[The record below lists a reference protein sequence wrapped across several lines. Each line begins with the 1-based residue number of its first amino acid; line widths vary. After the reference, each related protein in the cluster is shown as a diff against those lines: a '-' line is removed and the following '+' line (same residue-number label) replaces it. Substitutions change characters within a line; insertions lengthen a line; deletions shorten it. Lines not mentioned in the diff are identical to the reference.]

1 MSRSDAPPASPRRI
15 LVVDDDPITMRL
27 AEAVLRSDGHEVST
41 AATGEQAQ
49 DAVGA
54 ARFDLVLTDLRLP
67 AMSGLELVARVKVL
81 SPETAVLVMTSFA
94 SVASAVQAMRT
105 GAADYI
111 VKPFDGQDLKH
122 RVHQAIRLNG
132 LEAENRRLR
141 ENLVEARTGSRLVV
155 YSPAMRSTLTVIER
169 LARTDLTVFL
179 VGESGSGKEVLA
191 RSLHDQGAR
200 AGSPFIAV
208 NCAALPRDLAESELF
223 GSAKGAFTGAHRDR
237 EGKFEAAHG
246 GTLFLDEV
254 VELPPDVQPK
264 LLRALESRTIER
276 VGENVLR
283 RIDVRIVA
291 AANRDPRVLVSEGR
305 FREDLY
311 FRLAVAP
318 VRVPPLRERVED
330 VGPLARHFLARAA
343 GDDPPELAPDAQAAL
358 ERLPWPGNV
367 RELKNLIE
375 RTVAL
380 HDGGPIT
387 VENLG
392 LGAYDAPS
400 APWAAPTPA
409 AGPSALDAIVR
420 DALVAALE
428 KTSWNVSA
436 AARLLQAPR
445 HVVKY
450 RMAKYGIRA
459 PGPATTRP
467 LRRSR

>member
-1 MSRSDAPPASPRRI
+1 MQRIEAPASPLRRI
-15 LVVDDDPITMRL
+15 LVVDDDPITVRL
-27 AEAVLRSDGHEVST
+27 AEAVLRGDGHEVAT
-41 AATGEQAQ
+41 AATGEQAV
-49 DAVGA
+49 DVVGA

-67 AMSGLELVARVKVL
+67 EMSGLELVERVKVL
-81 SPETAVLVMTSFA
+81 SPETALLVMTSFA

-105 GAADYI
+105 GAVDYI
-111 VKPFDGQDLKH
+111 VKPFDAQDLKH

-141 ENLVEARTGSRLVV
+141 ENLVEARTGSRLVAH
-155 YSPAMRSTLTVIER
+155 SPAIRSTLTVIER

-191 RSLHDQGAR
+191 RTLHDQGAR
-200 AGSPFIAV
+200 AGNPFIAV

-237 EGKFEAAHG
+237 VGKFEAAHG

-264 LLRALESRTIER
+264 LLRALETRAVER

-343 GDDPPELAPDAQAAL
+343 GEEPPELTPAAVAVL

-387 VENLG
+387 AESLRIG
-392 LGAYDAPS
+392 TYDAP
-400 APWAAPTPA
+400 APPPAP
-409 AGPSALDAIVR
+409 PSPTALDAIVR
-420 DALVAALE
+420 DALLGALE
-428 KTSWNVSA
+428 QTSWNVSA
-436 AARLLQAPR
+436 AARLLQTPR
-445 HVVKY
+445 HILKY

-459 PGPATTRP
+459 PAG
-467 LRRSR
+467 LNRSR

>member
-1 MSRSDAPPASPRRI
+1 MRSRDDLSAPGRRI
-15 LVVDDDPITMRL
+15 LVVDDDPITVRL
-27 AEAVLRSDGHEVST
+27 AEAVLRSDGDEVVT
-41 AATGEQAQ
+41 AGTAEQALE
-49 DAVGA
+49 AMEGG
-54 ARFDLVLTDLRLP
+54 RFDLVLTDLRLP
-67 AMSGLELVARVKVL
+67 AMSGLDLVERVKVL
-81 SPETAVLVMTSFA
+81 SPDTALLVMTSFA
-94 SVASAVQAMRT
+94 SVSSAVQAMRT
-105 GAADYI
+105 GAVDYI
-111 VKPFDGQDLKH
+111 VKPFDAQDLKH
-122 RVHQAIRLNG
+122 RVDQAIRLSG
-132 LEAENRRLR
+132 LETENRRLR
-141 ENLVEARTGSRLVV
+141 ENLAEARTGSRLVAHSAV
-155 YSPAMRSTLTVIER
+155 IRSTLTVIER

-237 EGKFEAAHG
+237 VGKFEAAHG

-254 VELPPDVQPK
+254 VELPSEVQPK
-264 LLRALESRTIER
+264 LLRALETRAIER

-291 AANRDPRVLVSEGR
+291 AANRDPRVLVSDGR

-343 GDDPPELAPDAQAAL
+343 GENPPELTAGAVAAL

-387 VENLG
+387 AESLRF
-392 LGAYDAPS
+392 GAYDGPPPHPGTES
-400 APWAAPTPA
+400 PA
-409 AGPSALDAIVR
+409 ALDSIVK
-420 DALVAALE
+420 DALVSALE
-428 KTSWNVSA
+428 QTSWNVSA
-436 AARLLQAPR
+436 AARRLQTPR
-445 HVVKY
+445 HILKY
-450 RMAKYGIRA
+450 RMAKYGIR
-459 PGPATTRP
+459 PPA
-467 LRRSR
+467 RSR